1 MTIGDRIKV
10 LRKKEKLTQ
19 AEFAE
24 KIGLKATAIGMYENN
39 QRNVSEQSIAL
50 IVKAFGV
57 SEDWLRY
64 GSGDIFVE
72 SDASIV
78 NQLISQYHMSDIEA
92 RALKFLL
99 DMPEEKRQLVA
110 KAFFAVLDEVKK
122 PGKKY
127 DFPSPDAPMVAESS
141 KTYPDPTDGGDK
153 T

>member
-127 DFPSPDAPMVAESS
+127 DFPSPDAMVAESS
-141 KTYPDPTDGGDK
+141 KAYPDFTDGGDK